1 MGEWVWRLERG
12 RRTCVSGARGL
23 SGMRSAMAGGIGKS
37 WKCQKGQLQPEQGM
51 KKVWNSRFHLIVN
64 HDSIDVLL

>member
-12 RRTCVSGARGL
+12 RGICVSGARGL
-23 SGMRSAMAGGIGKS
+23 SGMRRAMAGDIGKS